1 MQKPKIFQMIII
13 GVFVV
18 FVIFGFL
25 GFSGKLPL
33 PMRGGDVNYGEV
45 ILWGSIPVSTMQ
57 TLISDNFRDEKS
69 VSIKYVEKN
78 AETINR
84 DFIEALA
91 SGKGPDIILIAQDEI
106 IKNLD
111 KFSLISYQTVLE
123 RDFKNTFIEEGEM
136 FLRPNGVIALP
147 FTIDPIVMYWNRDIF
162 TSALI
167 PSPPAF
173 WADFYNLVPEI
184 TVLSQG
190 GDIVKSLVSFGGY
203 RNVSHAKEIVSI
215 LMMQAGSPIVF
226 NQNGRL
232 SAALVISNPTNA
244 ENPVITAM
252 RFYTE
257 FSKPDKDSYSW
268 NRSLPESRAMFEA
281 GDLALYF
288 GYASEYQ
295 PIKQKNPH
303 LNFDVAVV
311 PQIGRTSTKLTFGR
325 MRGIAIVA
333 ASKNPNGAF
342 RAASLLSGKNVVNEI
357 GTLLGT
363 PPVRRDLIGLQ
374 PAPATGETESAN
386 PPADKLPDAA
396 LSVFYDS
403 ALISR
408 GWFDPSPN
416 ETNQLFMT
424 MFDNVTSG
432 RSSMTEALAVAHSS
446 LEKFLQ
452 SY

>member
-1 MQKPKIFQMIII
+1 MVIMGIFAVLI
-13 GVFVV
+13 
-18 FVIFGFL
+18 IFGFL

-33 PMRGGDVNYGEV
+33 PTGGDDVNYGEV
-45 ILWGSIPVSTMQ
+45 TLWGSIPVSTMQ
-57 TLISDNFRDEKS
+57 TLISDNLRDERS
-69 VSIKYVEKN
+69 VTIKYVEKK
-78 AETINR
+78 AETLNR

-91 SGKGPDIILIAQDEI
+91 SGRGPDIILIAQDEI
-106 IKNLD
+106 VKNLD
-111 KFSLISYQTVLE
+111 KFSTISYQTVLE

-162 TSALI
+162 TSALV
-167 PSPPAF
+167 PSPPVF
-173 WADFYNLVPEI
+173 WAEFYNLVPKI
-184 TVLSQG
+184 TILNQG
-190 GDIVKSLVSFGGY
+190 GDIARSLVSFGGY

-215 LMMQAGSPIVF
+215 LMMQAGSPIVL
-226 NQNGRL
+226 NQSGKL
-232 SAALVISNPTNA
+232 SAALVISSPTNA

-268 NRSLPESRAMFEA
+268 NRSLPESRSMFEA
-281 GDLALYF
+281 GDLATYF
-288 GYASEYQ
+288 GYASEYRE
-295 PIKQKNPH
+295 IKQKNPH

-311 PQIGRTSTKLTFGR
+311 PQVGRTSTKLTFGR
-325 MRGIAIVA
+325 MHGIAIVA

-342 RAASLLSGKNVVNEI
+342 RAASLLSGKKVVSGI
-357 GTLLGT
+357 STLLGV

-374 PAPATGETESAN
+374 STAVTEGNESVN
-386 PPADKLPDAA
+386 PSPDKLSDAV

-408 GWFDPSPN
+408 GWFDPVASD
-416 ETNQLFMT
+416 TDKLFLT

-452 SY
+452 TY